1 MVTAQDDYKLRL
13 LEDHLTAP
21 ITLMPL
27 PELSMGKPLRANMAT
42 LQISGGKK
50 DKLRPGD
57 IVGALTKDNALQ
69 ASDIGRIK
77 IASTFA
83 FVAVNTALASQA
95 LELIANH
102 KIKGRRFRAKRL

>member
-1 MVTAQDDYKLRL
+1 MGFQDSLNAIV
-13 LEDHLTAP
+13 EQ
-21 ITLMPL
+21 L
-27 PELSMGKPLRANMAT
+27 PKAR
-42 LQISGGKK
+42 QISGGKK